1 MAIAFRRSI
10 RQAISFVASGAAAYL
25 TWMYTR
31 DARIFSGFVIE
42 EWLCIAAAIGVFF
55 VAFYVVMLLL
65 KSKAAR

>member
-10 RQAISFVASGAAAYL
+10 RQAISFVASGAAAYF

-42 EWLCIAAAIGVFF
+42 QELCIAAAIGVFF